1 LRKSVRQ
8 NEDEEDL
15 EQPQEPLYSK
25 EELLE
30 AMDKYDV
37 DSIILILG
45 NFIEEKKNTIVLN
58 NEDNKKKVNLEKER
72 REKGRKKEEKFWTK
86 MTKILPDD
94 RLHMWKVYFS
104 IRTEISA
111 PTGPNSLDSR

>member
-1 LRKSVRQ
+1 M
-8 NEDEEDL
+8 E
-15 EQPQEPLYSK
+15 
-25 EELLE
+25 
-30 AMDKYDV
+30 KYDV

-58 NEDNKKKVNLEKER
+58 NEDNKKKVNLEKEK

-94 RLHMWKVYFS
+94 RLHMWKVILLIFSLIESRFS
-104 IRTEISA
+104 IRSHPSTTSYCW
-111 PTGPNSLDSR
+111 TVKN